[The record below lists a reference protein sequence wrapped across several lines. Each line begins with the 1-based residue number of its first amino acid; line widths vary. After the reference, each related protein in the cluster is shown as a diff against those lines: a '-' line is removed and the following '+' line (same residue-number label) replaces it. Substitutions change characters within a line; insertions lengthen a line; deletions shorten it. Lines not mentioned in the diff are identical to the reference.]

1 MHGGGAVRL
10 MGPGD
15 QAMIA
20 GAIAHARAAGVPEA
34 VIERTIEQNGAG
46 RGGAVVA
53 AAVAGRLN
61 ALASQYQRGQPPRGG

>member
-1 MHGGGAVRL
+1 MRL

-15 QAMIA
+15 QAMINR
-20 GAIAHARAAGVPEA
+20 AIAHARAAGVPEA
-34 VIERTIEQNGAG
+34 IIQRAIDQDGAG

-61 ALASQYQRGQPPRGG
+61 ALARQYQPQGPPPAE